1 MLQSDSC
8 LNETNALCDE
18 IGKYCKTTK
27 TYYPSGN
34 YLDWEDKNLSSH
46 GPGIACLISSGFFHD
61 NNVSMWIIANCHIS
75 ETTMDWIG
83 EGIKTGLLNSS
94 MNTLWWI
101 YNEEFGDGAMSKF
114 AGAIQPAQ
122 ALPGGPL
129 ASLQELA
136 LSYCSIG
143 DEGMKNFSS
152 ALDKGAIPSLQTL
165 TLDFNKFGDDGMKA
179 FSSALDKGAIP
190 SLQTL
195 RLSSNNISE
204 DGMQA
209 FSSALENGAIPSLQ
223 TLTIDSN
230 NFGDEGMK
238 AFSSALDNGAI
249 PSLQTLT
256 LGYNNFGDDGLE
268 ALTKSLSINC
278 TENLTEISVGN
289 RRQFSFNAFNAFCHI
304 IKQRSIDD
312 PDYQCV

>member
-8 LNETNALCDE
+8 LNATNALCDE

-165 TLDFNKFGDDGMKA
+165 
-179 FSSALDKGAIP
+179 
-190 SLQTL
+190 